1 MCDHFPT
8 QGKMQHQYVI
18 HLIGND
24 QNQTFNDPT
33 NIDLPHFASD
43 RTRRE
48 LAAFRNFGLMP
59 AIREFSTLVTLF
71 REHGRSL
78 YVEGSGF
85 SSSVLSCICFG
96 QDLPDEF
103 DLILER
109 WLDPNLVEPSTVLLA
124 KLRMKSSQFESLL
137 RREGFATENVPSSA
151 PDFIRMHARHTLE
164 RVENKGDPQPSLK
177 LELTCEESGPANSI
191 ATQTFPPPAS
201 ILSLPKIIDALTRQ
215 EYASPLQSSLA
226 AKQFLAGCSP
236 ITLENYVTAIAIS
249 ISPESDE
256 RQISKLP
263 VFQED
268 LMLRLQR
275 ILQISNRVAYKLVR
289 EFAKRRVEQSNQIN
303 EVLDQAGISIDA
315 ITANQMQQLR
325 DVAALAGQSLC
336 KAHVASQAWQSL
348 HRMYSQVVHSNDPCS
363 EPEQA

>member
-24 QNQTFNDPT
+24 QNQTVNDPT
-33 NIDLPHFASD
+33 NINLRLFVSD
-43 RTRRE
+43 RIRRE

-78 YVEGSGF
+78 YVEGAGF
-85 SSSVLSCICFG
+85 SSSLLSCICFG
-96 QDLPDEF
+96 QDLPEEF

-109 WLDPNLVEPSTVLLA
+109 WLDPDLVEQPLVILA
-124 KLRMKSSQFESLL
+124 NIQMKSRQIELLL
-137 RREGFATENVPSSA
+137 RREGFELASVPSSA
-151 PDFIRMHARHTLE
+151 LDFIRMHARHTFE
-164 RVENKGDPQPSLK
+164 RVEDSGDPQPSLR
-177 LELTCEESGPANSI
+177 LELTCDEGGPANAI
-191 ATQTFPPPAS
+191 ATQTFPSPTS

-215 EYASPLQSSLA
+215 EYAAPLQSSLA
-226 AKQFLAGCSP
+226 ARQFLAGCSP
-236 ITLENYVTAIAIS
+236 VTIDDYVTAIAIS
-249 ISPESDE
+249 IHPESEE
-256 RQISKLP
+256 RLISKRP

-268 LMLRLQR
+268 LMIRLQR
-275 ILQISNRVAYKLVR
+275 ILHVPLRAAYKLVR
-289 EFAKRRVEQSNQIN
+289 EFSKRRVEQSNQIN
-303 EVLDQAGISIDA
+303 EALDKAGISIDA

-336 KAHVASQAWQSL
+336 KAHVASLASQSL
-348 HRMYSQVVHSNDPCS
+348 HRLYSQVVHSNDPCS